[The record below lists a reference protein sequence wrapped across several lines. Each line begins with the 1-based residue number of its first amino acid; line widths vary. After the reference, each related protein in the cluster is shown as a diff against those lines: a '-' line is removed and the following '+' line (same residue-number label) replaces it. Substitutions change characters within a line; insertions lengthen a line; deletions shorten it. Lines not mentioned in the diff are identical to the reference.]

1 MFIHS
6 KFRISMG
13 YDIRDIE
20 KLFFYASVAMAD
32 DDARLQATMFIDC
45 LLAFENNIGEL
56 HVLDLDGKHVAFCFV
71 LDKFKGENGARHIH
85 LVSVFKNVRGRGFGR
100 RLIEH
105 VLNDIN
111 GEPVTLESQPN
122 SRGFFEKIGFVAR
135 PEPLPFGLVAM
146 HANGD
151 GSCDVFYKI
160 DDASAVVEQ
169 YLERFDEVARSLGLD

>member
-1 MFIHS
+1 M
-6 KFRISMG
+6 
-13 YDIRDIE
+13 
-20 KLFFYASVAMAD
+20 
-32 DDARLQATMFIDC
+32 
-45 LLAFENNIGEL
+45 
-56 HVLDLDGKHVAFCFV
+56 
-71 LDKFKGENGARHIH
+71 
-85 LVSVFKNVRGRGFGR
+85 SVFKNVRGRGFGR

-146 HANGD
+146 YANGD